1 MKKDNKKGQVL
12 IQVLVFGAVGVF
24 LIGSLAG
31 WGVLNLRASK
41 QTLNRE
47 KAIQIAEAGTD
58 YYRWHLAHAP
68 EDYQD
73 GQGVPGPYTHN
84 FQDKNGTNIGQFIL
98 DITPPIVGSTIV
110 TVKST
115 GQINID
121 ANTKRSIT
129 TQLTKASWA
138 KYAVAANAA
147 MRFGEGTE
155 VFGPIHS
162 NNGIRFD
169 GLAHNVISSSVE
181 QYYDPDHYG
190 SPEFGVHTHVYPQD
204 PYPPAPVP
212 IRTDIFEAGRQ
223 FPVPTVDFDG
233 ITMDLAE
240 MQIDAQDQENGFYRP
255 AAGALGYHVVLK
267 TNDTFDLY
275 KVNNFATPP
284 SGCEDVQDQDGWG
297 TWSIGNQEILGNYAF
312 PENGIMFFEDN
323 VFVDGQIDTARL
335 TIVAASLPDNPPNR
349 KSIIINND
357 LFYTS
362 YDGKDVIGLIAQ
374 KDINIGLMSDD
385 NLRIDAALIAQNGR
399 VGRYYYSSHCSPYHV
414 RQSIT
419 LWGMIAT
426 NQRYGFAYT
435 DNTGYQ
441 TRSLNYDGYLLY
453 NPPSSFPL
461 TSGQYLTL
469 SWEETD

>member
-1 MKKDNKKGQVL
+1 MKKDSQKGQIL
-12 IQVLVFGAVGVF
+12 IQVLVFGTIAVF
-24 LIGSLAG
+24 LIGSLVS
-31 WGVLNLRASK
+31 WGIINLRANK

-47 KAIQIAEAGTD
+47 MAIEIAEAGTD
-58 YYRWHLAHAP
+58 YYRWHLAHASQ
-68 EDYQD
+68 DYQD
-73 GQGVPGPYTHN
+73 GQGVPGPYVHD
-84 FQDKNGTNIGQFIL
+84 FQDKNGTNIGRFIL
-98 DITPPIVGSTIV
+98 DITPPPVGSTIV
-110 TVKST
+110 NIKST
-115 GQINID
+115 GKINID
-121 ANTKRSIT
+121 AKIQRSIT

-138 KYAVAANAA
+138 KYAVVANAA

-169 GLAHNVISSSVE
+169 GLAHNVVSSSME
-181 QYYDPDHYG
+181 QYYDPDHSG
-190 SPEFGVHTHVYPQD
+190 SQEFGVHTHIYPQD
-204 PYPPAPVP
+204 PYPPSSVP
-212 IRTDIFEAGRQ
+212 LRPDVFEAGRQ
-223 FPVPTVDFDG
+223 FPVPAVDFDG

-240 MQIDAQDQENGFYRP
+240 MQTDAQENGFYRP
-255 AAGALGYHVVLK
+255 DAGALGYHVVLK

-275 KVNNFATPP
+275 KVNSFAVPP
-284 SGCEDVQDQDGWG
+284 SGCQDSQGQDGWG
-297 TWSIGNQEILGNYAF
+297 TWSIGSQELLGNYAF
-312 PENGIMFFEDN
+312 PENGLMFFEDDI
-323 VFVDGQIDTARL
+323 FVDGQINTARL
-335 TIVAASLPDNPPNR
+335 TIIAASLPDNPSDR
-349 KSIIINND
+349 KSIIVNND
-357 LFYTS
+357 LLYTT
-362 YDGKDVIGLIAQ
+362 YGGEDVIGLIAQ

-399 VGRYYYSSHCSPYHV
+399 AGRYYYSSNCSPYHV

-469 SWEETD
+469 SWEETN